1 MFQKIVSSKRV
12 EIAVIAILILGLLGY
27 AAAGL
32 ASSGSRVTSAERTLN
47 AVVSHQNALNATF
60 NDLNTQLSAIN
71 GSSTFN
77 AQQAIALV
85 DAAVANYELAIQT
98 IIQDDASLAAAAT
111 DLSRSP
117 WLTMVGRSNLDHESS
132 RIAHAR
138 NALAA
143 ARTVSDDKVL
153 QGRFWHAQ
161 YVVLGDLATLNDQ
174 SGSGDFAGAKSTLAT
189 MKMDV
194 DQAVQQ
200 STSPGLP
207 SALHDLMVDFQTLVT
222 DYGKEVDAQ
231 LAGDDA
237 AVATDQAAVLADRT
251 KISGYNID
259 QIGAQIDAFYQPL
272 IDRYNSEIAAATA

>member
-1 MFQKIVSSKRV
+1 MFQKIVSWKRV

-47 AVVSHQNALNATF
+47 TVVSHQNALNDTF
-60 NDLNTQLSAIN
+60 NDLNAQLSAIN

-98 IIQDDASLAAAAT
+98 INQDDASLTAAAT
-111 DLSRSP
+111 DLNRSP
-117 WLTMVGRSNLDHESS
+117 WLTMVGRSSLDHESS
-132 RIAHAR
+132 RIAHGR

-174 SGSGDFAGAKSTLAT
+174 SGSGDFAGAKSTLST
-189 MKMDV
+189 MKTDV
-194 DQAVQQ
+194 DQAVQL

-207 SALHDLMVDFQTLVT
+207 SALHDLMADFQTLVT

-237 AVATDQAAVLADRT
+237 GVATYEASVLADRT

>member
-1 MFQKIVSSKRV
+1 MFQKSVSWKPV
-12 EIAVIAILILGLLGY
+12 EIAVIAVLILGLLGY
-27 AAAGL
+27 AGAGL
-32 ASSGSRVTSAERTLN
+32 ADSGSRVTSAERTLN
-47 AVVSHQNALNATF
+47 TVVSHQNALNATF

-71 GSSTFN
+71 SSSTFN

-85 DAAVANYELAIQT
+85 DTAVANYELAIQT

-111 DLSRSP
+111 DLNRRP
-117 WLTMVGRSNLDHESS
+117 WLTMVGRSSLDHESS

-153 QGRFWHAQ
+153 HGRFWHAQ
-161 YVVLGDLATLNDQ
+161 YVVLGDLDTLNSQ
-174 SGSGDFAGAKSTLAT
+174 SGAGDFAGAKSTLLT
-189 MKMDV
+189 MKTDV
-194 DQAVQQ
+194 DQAVQL

-207 SALHDLMVDFQTLVT
+207 STLHDLMVDFQTLVT

-237 AVATDQAAVLADRT
+237 GVATYEAGVQADRT
-251 KISGYNID
+251 RIRGYNID